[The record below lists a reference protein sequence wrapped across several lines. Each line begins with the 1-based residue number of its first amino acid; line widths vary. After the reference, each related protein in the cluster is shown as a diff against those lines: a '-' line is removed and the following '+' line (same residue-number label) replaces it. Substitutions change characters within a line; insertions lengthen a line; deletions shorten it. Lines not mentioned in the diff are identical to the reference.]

1 MLAKYG
7 FVYQPTPLVPGG
19 ALCPFD
25 STTISPAAQFGQML
39 QLQKEK
45 LYQAGF
51 SDEVLLADWFGY
63 EVCHY
68 IIQPLVELYGGCMV
82 VLKVS

>member
-45 LYQAGF
+45 RRRRWR
-51 SDEVLLADWFGY
+51 SMVLLAS
-63 EVCHY
+63 
-68 IIQPLVELYGGCMV
+68 
-82 VLKVS
+82 VSVPVPC